1 MGGLL
6 YKDFVLVD
14 RLGRIRVSL
23 MLALVSAAYI
33 ILRIVFAGTGTFANV
48 VALDEEGNIINLF
61 DLFFVTLYGICLIA
75 MLMIIN
81 GVAGK
86 IIERDEK
93 KKVSVYLSALPFA
106 KNTYVASKYI
116 FVGIVTYVMLSVASV
131 WGIVTIAFCG
141 EGEALDMANTMMGF
155 TTSLLGLAMLTAAI
169 ELPLN
174 LLVGKER
181 TQMIKIIFWTVLAF
195 LLIGYI
201 MFGDLDW
208 LSDRLNMTFLIEYV
222 QEHLLAVTLFQAL
235 CPVIILGV
243 YYLSYRI
250 ACYYYGKREA

>member
-6 YKDFVLVD
+6 YKDFVMVD

-23 MLALVSAAYI
+23 LLALVSGAYT

-48 VALDEEGNIINLF
+48 AAPDEAGNLINLL
-61 DLFFVTLYGICLIA
+61 DLFFVTLYGVGLIA
-75 MLMIIN
+75 MLMMIN
-81 GVAGK
+81 GVTGK
-86 IIERDEK
+86 LIERDEK
-93 KKVSVYLSALPFA
+93 KKVSVYLSALPFS

-141 EGEALDMANTMMGF
+141 EGQALELANTLMGF
-155 TTSLLGLAMLTAAI
+155 TTSLLSIAMLTAAI
-169 ELPLN
+169 ELPLH

-181 TQMIKIIFWTVLAF
+181 AQMIKIFFWTVLAF
-195 LLIGYI
+195 LLVGYL
-201 MFGDLDW
+201 MFGDIGR
-208 LSDRLNMTFLIEYV
+208 LSEYLNVNFLLEYV
-222 QEHLLAVTLFQAL
+222 QEHLLAVTLFQAF

-250 ACYYYGKREA
+250 ACYFFGKREV